1 MILTITAVLI
11 IFRALKSF
19 VSISLIHDCEP
30 VKPGGV
36 RSDLNHLTPRKFSS
50 RRVRNKLDRQKQY
63 QLKPS
68 GGGVVPYRSRSAR
81 KDEKEKKKNNNR
93 NGGTVRREA
102 AGTCSR
108 LTMKQGPGT
117 CEENLGQIFRPKKK
131 SVVPNSGGVDL
142 FQGDSRAKHE

>member
-1 MILTITAVLI
+1 M
-11 IFRALKSF
+11 
-19 VSISLIHDCEP
+19 
-30 VKPGGV
+30 
-36 RSDLNHLTPRKFSS
+36 
-50 RRVRNKLDRQKQY
+50 
-63 QLKPS
+63 
-68 GGGVVPYRSRSAR
+68 PYHSRSAR

-93 NGGTVRREA
+93 TGGTVRREA

-117 CEENLGQIFRPKKK
+117 REENLGQIFRTKKK